1 MHRKGEEKLKK
12 VKMVS
17 IVLILLGCT
26 STAVYLNS
34 VGRKEVPKEDV
45 KQQAESTEQKKIKPR
60 AEYKKAPGLLTI
72 SMYEMSDEELYQRFG
87 YPSEAGIEEL
97 FFDNKDTDKIVAL
110 KDGSILSGE
119 MVDNDILVEVSSE
132 TDPNALTV
140 REAKELLKSR
150 QEALYQLYEAEI
162 TNTSE

>member
-12 VKMVS
+12 GK
-17 IVLILLGCT
+17 IVLIVLVLIGCVGAT
-26 STAVYLNS
+26 IYLKS
-34 VGRKEVPKEDV
+34 AGKKEVPKEDV
-45 KQQAESTEQKKIKPR
+45 KQQAESTEQEKTKPR